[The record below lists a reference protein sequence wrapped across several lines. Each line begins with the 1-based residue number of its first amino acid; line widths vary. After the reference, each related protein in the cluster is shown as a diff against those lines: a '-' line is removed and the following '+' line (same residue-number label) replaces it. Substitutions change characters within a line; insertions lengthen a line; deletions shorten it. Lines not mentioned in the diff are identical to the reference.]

1 MYDHHQKIWQ
11 LAYAAKLISTY
22 HDLQIWSTSKC
33 IGIAVKDKI
42 YIWTHFVEKSLCN
55 LSHLLIVVPA

>member
-1 MYDHHQKIWQ
+1 MIIIKRFDSRHS
-11 LAYAAKLISTY
+11 AYAAKLISTY

-42 YIWTHFVEKSLCN
+42 YIEHIYDCFYN
-55 LSHLLIVVPA
+55 A